1 MKVRSYVIF
10 LTLASLGGA
19 LVLAI
24 FGWWMFSGLQKATA
38 QLRME
43 TEKSGAASQEYS
55 DIQILLTSTR
65 DALSAMEVYPKEFKG
80 VFGVARNHLVYSRE
94 ALEKITKQYSENY
107 TTDTLNQLKKDIFG
121 IDPVLDRMESLG
133 FSKKEWKSTS
143 NERKLA
149 RNEFD
154 VLAKNLEIGL
164 EWLEG
169 EADSNIA
176 NQKNELQ
183 AKGMA
188 LDQRDKEA
196 RIFSWIAVF
205 LYLGIT
211 IFLAWR
217 TYRSL
222 AHPIQVLAKAA
233 SNSLDEGKPFLLAET
248 GPEEIRSLT
257 SRLRVLVHGLEGQV
271 SNRTRALEQE
281 MLQRRQLETQLVHAQ
296 KMEAV
301 GQLAAGIA
309 HEINSPSQFVNDNVM
324 FLRDAV
330 KELLAAVSGEGEI
343 PDEKELEFLRENAP
357 ESVEQALQ
365 GMERITTIVKSMKNF
380 AYRDAASD
388 KKPHNLNQAIRATS
402 VVATNEWKYLA
413 ELELDLDQYL
423 PLVPCNIGEINQVV
437 LNLIVNAAHA
447 IRDSRPEG
455 EKGLIVVTT
464 KQYEQFVVITIEDDG
479 GGIPEDVQGKIFE
492 PFFTTKDVGV
502 GTGQGLAIAHNVIA
516 KSHGGHIWFETKQG
530 KGTTFYIR
538 LSLEVQPQP
547 AESES

>member
-1 MKVRSYVIF
+1 M
-10 LTLASLGGA
+10 
-19 LVLAI
+19 AI
-24 FGWWMFSGLQKATA
+24 FGWLTFSGLQKATA

-55 DIQILLTSTR
+55 DIQVLLTSTR

-94 ALEKITKQYSENY
+94 ALEKITKQYAENY
-107 TTDTLNQLKKDIFG
+107 TTDTLNQLKKEIWG
-121 IDPVLDRMESLG
+121 IDTVLGRMESLD
-133 FSKKEWKSTS
+133 FSK

-149 RNEFD
+149 REEFD
-154 VLAKNLEIGL
+154 RLAKNLEISL

-169 EADSNIA
+169 EADLNMA

-183 AKGMA
+183 AKGMD

-222 AHPIQVLAKAA
+222 AHPIQVLDKAA

-257 SRLRVLVHGLEGQV
+257 GRLRVLVHGLEGQV

-309 HEINSPSQFVNDNVM
+309 HEINSPSQFVNDN
-324 FLRDAV
+324 F
-330 KELLAAVSGEGEI
+330 
-343 PDEKELEFLRENAP
+343 P
-357 ESVEQALQ
+357 
-365 GMERITTIVKSMKNF
+365 
-380 AYRDAASD
+380 
-388 KKPHNLNQAIRATS
+388 
-402 VVATNEWKYLA
+402 
-413 ELELDLDQYL
+413 
-423 PLVPCNIGEINQVV
+423 EIN
-437 LNLIVNAAHA
+437 
-447 IRDSRPEG
+447 SS
-455 EKGLIVVTT
+455 T
-464 KQYEQFVVITIEDDG
+464 
-479 GGIPEDVQGKIFE
+479 
-492 PFFTTKDVGV
+492 
-502 GTGQGLAIAHNVIA
+502 
-516 KSHGGHIWFETKQG
+516 
-530 KGTTFYIR
+530 
-538 LSLEVQPQP
+538 EVCR
-547 AESES
+547 

>member
-281 MLQRRQLETQLVHAQ
+281 MMQRRQLETQLVHAQ

-402 VVATNEWKYLA
+402 VVATNEWKYHA

-447 IRDSRPEG
+447 IRDSRPGG

>member
-55 DIQILLTSTR
+55 DIQVLLTSTR
-65 DALSAMEVYPKEFKG
+65 DALSTMEVYPKEFKG

-281 MLQRRQLETQLVHAQ
+281 MMQRRQLETQLVHAQ

-402 VVATNEWKYLA
+402 VVATNEWKYHA

-479 GGIPEDVQGKIFE
+479 SGIPEDVQGKIFE

-547 AESES
+547 GESES